1 MKKSTKIMLGLGAL
15 AVVGYFIYKNNQ
27 DDKKST
33 GVQTA
38 TGKKGGNFPC
48 KGREVKYV
56 GSDGYTTCTSGN
68 SVPTVFDPNG
78 NQIR

>member
-38 TGKKGGNFPC
+38 TGKRGVTC
-48 KGREVKYV
+48 GRNQVKTV
-56 GSDGYTTCTSGN
+56 TRDGYTYCQSG
-68 SVPTVFDPNG
+68 SDVPTVFDPNG

>member
-1 MKKSTKIMLGLGAL
+1 MKKSTKIMLGVGAL

-27 DDKKST
+27 DKKTST

-48 KGREVKYV
+48 NSREVKYV
-56 GSDGYTTCTSGN
+56 NSQGYTTCQQGSN
-68 SVPTVFDPNG
+68 VPTVFDPNG
-78 NQIR
+78 NQIK